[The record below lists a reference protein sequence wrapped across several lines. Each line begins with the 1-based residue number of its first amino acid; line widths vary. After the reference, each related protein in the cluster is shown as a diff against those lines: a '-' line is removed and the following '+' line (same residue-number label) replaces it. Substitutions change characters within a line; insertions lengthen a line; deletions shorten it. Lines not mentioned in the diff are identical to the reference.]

1 MDEYSA
7 LAQRVAMT
15 MDDVRGCLVLS
26 RDGLV
31 LGAFPEES
39 ETAMKPAWLR
49 FVNVGEARRSFV
61 EFGDQIWAYIFRG
74 PYAAFVVSG
83 TAVRPGVLLDQL
95 EMALLTAEEARQ
107 KRDTLRVPEAP
118 GAPSGKPRTSL
129 HPPAT
134 DRPPVEVAAELSVA
148 SLSAETAAVPS
159 MEIALRAEAAEVPEG
174 IDVAPVQEPVAGPPS
189 PFASFATSLA
199 AREVAASD
207 PTVDAV
213 VEPSAGAAAPAE
225 TPAPAVGPVGES
237 PTPSS
242 FPRATQRLVTSAG
255 TEESSE
261 IDRVMLAK
269 EFGGLLQAD
278 SDADEASS

>member
-1 MDEYSA
+1 
-7 LAQRVAMT
+7 
-15 MDDVRGCLVLS
+15 
-26 RDGLV
+26 
-31 LGAFPEES
+31 
-39 ETAMKPAWLR
+39 
-49 FVNVGEARRSFV
+49 
-61 EFGDQIWAYIFRG
+61 
-74 PYAAFVVSG
+74 
-83 TAVRPGVLLDQL
+83 
-95 EMALLTAEEARQ
+95 
-107 KRDTLRVPEAP
+107 
-118 GAPSGKPRTSL
+118 
-129 HPPAT
+129 
-134 DRPPVEVAAELSVA
+134 
-148 SLSAETAAVPS
+148 

>member
-39 ETAMKPAWLR
+39 EASMKSAWLR

-74 PYAAFVVSG
+74 PYAAFVISG
-83 TAVRPGVLLDQL
+83 TSVRPGVLLDQL
-95 EMALLTAEEARQ
+95 EMALLTAEESRQ

-118 GAPSGKPRTSL
+118 SAPSGKPRTNL
-129 HPPAT
+129 HPPAI
-134 DRPPVEVAAELSVA
+134 DRPP
-148 SLSAETAAVPS
+148 
-159 MEIALRAEAAEVPEG
+159 AEV
-174 IDVAPVQEPVAGPPS
+174 VAGPLPAEITVAAVAPQVTTPTVPPEIAASEPASPEPFRES
-189 PFASFATSLA
+189 PFVGLMREQAERAGEGPEEDPATPEPPTASSY
-199 AREVAASD
+199 
-207 PTVDAV
+207 
-213 VEPSAGAAAPAE
+213 
-225 TPAPAVGPVGES
+225 
-237 PTPSS
+237 
-242 FPRATQRLVTSAG
+242 PRAPQRLVGDVA
-255 TEESSE
+255 TEQPSDE

-269 EFGGLLQAD
+269 EFGGLLQGH
-278 SDADEASS
+278 SDGDEASS

>member
-1 MDEYSA
+1 MPASGRMDEYSA

-39 ETAMKPAWLR
+39 ETTMKPAWLR

-83 TAVRPGVLLDQL
+83 TSVRPGVLLDQL
-95 EMALLTAEEARQ
+95 EMALLTAEESRQ

-129 HPPAT
+129 HPPVDGAPDGRGRGGPAPGDAGGR
-134 DRPPVEVAAELSVA
+134 DRGRRPSPGPV
-148 SLSAETAAVPS
+148 
-159 MEIALRAEAAEVPEG
+159 
-174 IDVAPVQEPVAGPPS
+174 GPPRPRRS
-189 PFASFATSLA
+189 PSSSPA
-199 AREVAASD
+199 ARD
-207 PTVDAV
+207 
-213 VEPSAGAAAPAE
+213 GE
-225 TPAPAVGPVGES
+225 TPVRRWAVGPRCG
-237 PTPSS
+237 
-242 FPRATQRLVTSAG
+242 RR
-255 TEESSE
+255 
-261 IDRVMLAK
+261 
-269 EFGGLLQAD
+269 
-278 SDADEASS
+278 